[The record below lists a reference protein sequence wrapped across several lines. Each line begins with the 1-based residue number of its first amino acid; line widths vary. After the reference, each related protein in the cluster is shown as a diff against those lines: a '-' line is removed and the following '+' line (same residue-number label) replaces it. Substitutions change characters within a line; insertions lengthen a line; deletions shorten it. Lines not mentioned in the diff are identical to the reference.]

1 MSLIRTPPDQFL
13 DLFCKAWAALSDEPD
28 HQSSPR
34 ATTMLQGQRRP
45 SCAQLPGGVALTLW
59 GANGVSIV
67 GLVGWLLIT
76 SSKTKGC
83 KGFHVHNSVLMCYL
97 WGCFQ
102 PNSRLAYARIVQEE
116 KVWGE
121 RSLCG
126 AVGEGV
132 MSWCHWTVIQY
143 RLSLANY
150 EFSWIAHGKRKI
162 QGYREKKIRVYVR
175 ICIYT
180 NIWIHIYFI
189 YIYISRKLGP
199 HCWRMA

>member
-13 DLFCKAWAALSDEPD
+13 DLFCKAWAALSGEPD

-59 GANGVSIV
+59 GAKGVSIV

-132 MSWCHWTVIQY
+132 MSWCHWIQY

-162 QGYREKKIRVYVR
+162 QGYREKKIRVYVC